1 MPARHARV
9 PVPVPDLEETLPR
22 RRAALAAALSVI
34 AVLATGCGEE
44 PLPELLPIGEFAL
57 VDQDGEDVTNADLR
71 GKVWIVDFV
80 FTSCPD
86 VCPVLTTQMA
96 NLHRRIDAGDVRF
109 VSVSVDPAEDTPERL
124 REYAARFGADTSR
137 WSFLDHARPRLDAR
151 DHRAGLPGSPWA
163 RAPRWPTAATTSCT
177 RGASCWWI
185 VAGCCA
191 ASTRRTPRASSA
203 SSATRGASC
212 GRTGEAPRAPRAR
225 GALVRRRP
233 PQLRGAARPR
243 RRTDRSRGA
252 EPG

>member
-137 WSFLDHARPRLDAR
+137 WSFLTTRDPDSMRGIIERAFRQPVGPRSEMADGRYDILHAGRFMLVDRRGVLRGLYETNAEGLERLERDAR
-151 DHRAGLPGSPWA
+151 RL
-163 RAPRWPTAATTSCT
+163 
-177 RGASCWWI
+177 
-185 VAGCCA
+185 
-191 ASTRRTPRASSA
+191 
-203 SSATRGASC
+203 
-212 GRTGEAPRAPRAR
+212 
-225 GALVRRRP
+225 
-233 PQLRGAARPR
+233 LREDG
-243 RRTDRSRGA
+243 
-252 EPG
+252 